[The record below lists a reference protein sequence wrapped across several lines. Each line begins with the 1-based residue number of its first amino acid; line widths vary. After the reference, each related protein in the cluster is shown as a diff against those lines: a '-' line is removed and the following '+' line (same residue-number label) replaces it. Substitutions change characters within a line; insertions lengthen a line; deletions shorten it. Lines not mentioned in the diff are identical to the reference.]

1 MSETRDVGMRRR
13 IPRRDS
19 LNGVALAIG
28 AFGALGARAEAH
40 RAVEELFVA
49 EGLA

>member
-1 MSETRDVGMRRR
+1 MSPHRDLGMHRR
-13 IPRRDS
+13 IPRRDF

-28 AFGALGARAEAH
+28 SSVLGSG
-40 RAVEELFVA
+40 VLEELFVA